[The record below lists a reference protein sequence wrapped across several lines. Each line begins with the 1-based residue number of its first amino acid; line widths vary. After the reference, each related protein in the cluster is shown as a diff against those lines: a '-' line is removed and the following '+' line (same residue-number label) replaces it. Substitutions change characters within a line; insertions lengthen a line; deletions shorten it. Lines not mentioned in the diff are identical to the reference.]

1 MATADH
7 HYAEMLGIMREQG
20 KKDNPITLQL
30 GIVEA
35 GNKVRLNDLL
45 LEAEDL
51 YISKQLKGNLI
62 DGDLVVVQQ
71 LYNSDM
77 FVILERV
84 VRA

>member
-1 MATADH
+1 MANTDH

-45 LEAEDL
+45 LEADDL

>member
-1 MATADH
+1 MSKADH
-7 HYAEMLGIMREQG
+7 WYAEMLNMMREQG

-30 GIVEA
+30 GVMQS
-35 GNKVRLNDLL
+35 GNSVQVNGLL

-51 YISKQLKGNLI
+51 YISQQLVGNLVQ
-62 DGDLVVVQQ
+62 GDFVVVQQ
-71 LYNSDM
+71 LYNSEF